1 MIVPSLLPMQL
12 YRLPV
17 IITHGENNK
26 NEHKKV
32 VYCEVLW
39 TVVSEAWE
47 VDYDC
52 SNPPPHAAIDYLFL
66 YVNCADEKLR
76 GPCAV

>member
-17 IITHGENNK
+17 IITHGENSK

-32 VYCEVLW
+32 VYCEVL
-39 TVVSEAWE
+39 
-47 VDYDC
+47 
-52 SNPPPHAAIDYLFL
+52 
-66 YVNCADEKLR
+66 
-76 GPCAV
+76 

>member
-32 VYCEVLW
+32 VYCEVL
-39 TVVSEAWE
+39 
-47 VDYDC
+47 
-52 SNPPPHAAIDYLFL
+52 
-66 YVNCADEKLR
+66 
-76 GPCAV
+76 